1 MKASEGAPSLTLVSA
16 IVAAI
21 MFFGMVSTSA
31 SAAPP
36 PSHKTVW
43 MMKMGNHASKLT
55 VSPNKAMG
63 KLIKAGYQVDVAK
76 STSIFTA
83 IGHHMTMLRVK
94 FVLVISR
101 VVHAVTP
108 GGGNTCR

>member
-1 MKASEGAPSLTLVSA
+1 MKASQGASGLTLVSA

-36 PSHKTVW
+36 PNHKTVW
-43 MMKMGNHASKLT
+43 MMKMDNRASKLT

-63 KLIKAGYQVDVAK
+63 NLIKAGYQIDAVK

-83 IGHHMTMLRVK
+83 IGNHMTMIRTK
-94 FVLVISR
+94 FALVFSR
-101 VVHAVTP
+101 ILHAVTP